1 MRYVLR
7 RLGFYLLAAW
17 ASLTMNFVIPR
28 LAPGDPATA
37 MFARFEGRI
46 SPEALV
52 ALKTAFG
59 FTDAPWHIQY
69 LTYLKHLLTGDL
81 GLSYAYY
88 PSRVSEVIGTGLLW
102 TLGLAGCAVIISFAV
117 GTMLGVLAA
126 WNRGGWLDS
135 ALAPAL
141 AFLGAFPYF
150 WLAMLALYLFGFGL
164 GWFPL
169 RHAYSHDVE
178 PGATLTFLADV
189 GRHAVLP
196 ATSIVVATLGGW
208 MLSMRNTMVAVLGS
222 DTLRLAHAKGLPPRQ
237 VMLRYAAR
245 NALLPNVTGFGM
257 ALGFVLSG
265 SLLTEIVFSY
275 PGTGYL
281 LILAVRNQ
289 DYPLMQGLF
298 LVITLA
304 VLAANFAV
312 DLLCLWL
319 DPRTRA
325 HA

>member
-1 MRYVLR
+1 MRFLFR

-17 ASLTMNFVIPR
+17 ASLTLNFLIPR
-28 LAPGDPATA
+28 LAPGDPATT
-37 MFARFEGRI
+37 MFARFEGKM
-46 SPEALV
+46 SPEALD
-52 ALKTAFG
+52 ALRVAFG
-59 FTDAPWHIQY
+59 FTNAPLPVQY
-69 LTYLKHLLTGDL
+69 LTYLKHLLQGDL

-88 PSRVSEVIGTGLLW
+88 PSPVSEVIGTGLVW
-102 TLGLAGCAVIISFAV
+102 TMGLAGCAVIISFAL
-117 GTMLGVLAA
+117 GSLLGVLAA

-135 ALAPAL
+135 VVAPAL

-150 WLAMLALYLFGFGL
+150 WLSMLALYLFGFGL

-169 RHAYSHDVE
+169 RHAYSHDLE
-178 PGATLTFLADV
+178 PALSFTFAADV
-189 GRHAVLP
+189 ARHAVLP
-196 ATSIVVATLGGW
+196 AASIVVATLGGW
-208 MLSMRNTMVAVLGS
+208 MLGMRNTMVATLGTDS
-222 DTLRLAHAKGLPPRQ
+222 IRLAHARGLPPRQ

-257 ALGFVLSG
+257 AVGFVLSG

-275 PGTGYL
+275 PGTGFL

-319 DPRTRA
+319 DPRTRT